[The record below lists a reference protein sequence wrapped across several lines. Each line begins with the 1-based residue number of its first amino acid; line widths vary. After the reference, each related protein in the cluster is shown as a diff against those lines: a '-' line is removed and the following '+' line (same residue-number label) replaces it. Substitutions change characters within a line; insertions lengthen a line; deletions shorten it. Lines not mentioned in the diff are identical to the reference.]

1 MMKPM
6 KKRNAW
12 LWGGAAAI
20 LLIGLVAVGYL
31 FIPRL
36 HPLPDLPAPEIWPTT
51 GWQTTT
57 PEEQGFDSLK
67 LAGGISAI
75 QKAGIPIHSLLLIRN
90 GRILLEA
97 YFYPYDGKAPHS
109 TSSVTKSITTTLIG
123 IAADQG
129 KLSLDDRMVSFFPE
143 YTIANLDARKKA
155 ITLRHLASM
164 SAGMQCSGPPD
175 ELTVAEMEASPDWV
189 QFALDRPM
197 ATEPGKQWNYC
208 GLWMHL
214 LSAILEKATGMPAQE
229 FARLNLFEP
238 LGIQAGTWPADP
250 QGVNM
255 GAGNLR
261 LLPTDMAKLGLL
273 WLQQGRWDGRQV
285 VSSGWVRQSVVVRFQ
300 AGGDSY
306 GYGWWISK
314 GLGGPA
320 YNAEGNGG
328 QRIAMDPTLNLI
340 VVTTGGDGFNFDDV
354 VPYLISAFVDLKQPL
369 PANPGGDAQ
378 LAGLVATLPQPPD
391 PQPVPKLPALAGEIS
406 GKLIRFDPNAF
417 LLESLRLDFNNSA
430 EATVQFVYTDGQQTP
445 PAPLGLDGLYRL
457 TPGLNLD
464 RPFHRFADFKN
475 LTVGLRGTWVDE
487 KTFRLEYDTLV
498 NRYSYV
504 MELQFNGDQVSAK
517 AWERGTNAAGT
528 ISGRLQNP

>member
-1 MMKPM
+1 MKA
-6 KKRNAW
+6 KRNIKLG
-12 LWGGAAAI
+12 LWVLGGLA
-20 LLIGLVAVGYL
+20 LIGFGLLAWVFTPGLRQPVAV
-31 FIPRL
+31 
-36 HPLPDLPAPEIWPTT
+36 PAPDYWPTD

-67 LAGGISAI
+67 LAEGLSTV
-75 QKAGIPIHSLLLIRN
+75 QKAGFPIHSLLIARN

-123 IAADQG
+123 IAIDQG
-129 KLSLDDRMVSFFPE
+129 KLSLDDHMVSFFPE

-155 ITLRHLASM
+155 ITIRHLASM
-164 SAGMQCSGPPD
+164 SAGMECNGLPD
-175 ELTVAEMEASPDWV
+175 ELTVRDMEASPDWV

-197 ATEPGKQWNYC
+197 ASEPGKQWNYC

-229 FARLNLFEP
+229 FARINLFEP

-273 WLQQGRWDGRQV
+273 WLQQGKWNGRQI
-285 VSSGWVRQSVVVRFQ
+285 VSSEWVRQSVVRRFQ
-300 AGGDSY
+300 AGSDSY
-306 GYGWWISK
+306 GYGWWISD
-314 GLGGPA
+314 GLAGPSYDAVGTGGM
-320 YNAEGNGG
+320 
-328 QRIAMDPTLNLI
+328 RITVDPTLNL
-340 VVTTGGDGFNFDDV
+340 VLVTTGGGFNVDDV
-354 VPYLISAFVDLKQPL
+354 IAYLVSAFVDLKQPL

-378 LAGLVATLPQPPD
+378 LAGLVATLPQPPA
-391 PQPVPKLPALAGEIS
+391 PQPAPTLPAKAGEIS
-406 GKLIRFDPNAF
+406 GKLIRFDSNAF
-417 LLESLRLDFNNSA
+417 LLESLRLDFNDSA
-430 EATVQFVYTDGQQTP
+430 EATIQFTFTDGQQTP
-445 PAPLGLDGLYRL
+445 PAPVGLDGLYRM

-464 RPFHRFADFKN
+464 RAFHGFVDFKN
-475 LTVGLRGTWVDE
+475 LTVGLRGTWMDD

-498 NRYSYV
+498 NRYCYLLE
-504 MELQFNGDQVSAK
+504 MQFNGDLISIK
-517 AWERGTNAAGT
+517 ASERGTNAAGA

>member
-1 MMKPM
+1 MKTDR
-6 KKRNAW
+6 KYRAW
-12 LWGGAAAI
+12 WWAGAA
-20 LLIGLVAVGYL
+20 LLLVLLAVL
-31 FIPRL
+31 AFIF
-36 HPLPDLPAPEIWPTT
+36 LPGRGSLPTLPAPDYWPTH

-67 LAGGISAI
+67 LAEGLAAI
-75 QKAGIPIHSLLLIRN
+75 QRSGMPIHSLLLVRN

-97 YFYPYDGKAPHS
+97 NFYPYDGKAPHS

-143 YTIANLDARKKA
+143 YSIANLDARKKA
-155 ITLRHLASM
+155 ITIRHLASM
-164 SAGMQCSGPPD
+164 SAGMQCSGLPD
-175 ELTVAEMEASPDWV
+175 ELSVRDMEASPDWV

-197 ATEPGKQWNYC
+197 ASEPGKQWNYC

-229 FARLNLFEP
+229 YARINLFEP

-273 WLQQGRWDGRQV
+273 WLQRGKWDGRQI
-285 VSSGWVRQSVVVRFQ
+285 VSSGWVRQSVVSRFQ
-300 AGGDSY
+300 AGEDSY
-306 GYGWWISK
+306 GYGWWISD
-314 GLGGPA
+314 GLTGPSYDAVGAGGM
-320 YNAEGNGG
+320 
-328 QRIAMDPTLNLI
+328 RITVDPKLNLVLVI
-340 VVTTGGDGFNFDDV
+340 TGGGFNVDEAIA
-354 VPYLISAFVDLKQPL
+354 YLVAAFVDLKKPI
-369 PANPGGDAQ
+369 PANPVGDAQ
-378 LAGLVATLPQPPD
+378 LAGLVASLPQPPD
-391 PQPVPKLPALAGEIS
+391 PQPVPPLPAKAGVIS
-406 GKLIRFDPNAF
+406 GKLIRFDSNAF
-417 LLESLRLDFNNSA
+417 LLESLRLDFNDSA
-430 EATVQFVYTDGQQTP
+430 EATVQFTFTDGDQTP
-445 PAPLGLDGLYRL
+445 PAPLGLDGLYRT

-464 RPFHRFADFKN
+464 RAFHGFADFKN

-498 NRYSYV
+498 NRYCYLLE
-504 MELQFNGDQVSAK
+504 MQFNGDQVSVK
-517 AWERGTNAAGT
+517 ASERGTNAAGT

>member
-1 MMKPM
+1 MKTIH
-6 KKRNAW
+6 KSKAW
-12 LWGGAAAI
+12 LWVAAALGLM
-20 LLIGLVAVGYL
+20 LLGTLVYIFLPG
-31 FIPRL
+31 RGN
-36 HPLPDLPAPEIWPTT
+36 LPDLPAPDYWPTD

-67 LAGGISAI
+67 LAEGLSAV
-75 QKAGIPIHSLLLIRN
+75 QKAGIPIHSLLIARN

-97 YFYPYDGKAPHS
+97 YFYPYDGKEPHS

-123 IAADQG
+123 IAANQG

-143 YTIANLDARKKA
+143 YTIANLDARKKS
-155 ITLRHLASM
+155 ITVRHLASM
-164 SAGMQCSGPPD
+164 SAGMECSGPPD

-197 ATEPGKQWNYC
+197 ADEPGKKWNYC

-261 LLPTDMAKLGLL
+261 LYPTDMAKLGLL

-285 VSSGWVRQSVVVRFQ
+285 VSSSWVRQSVVVRFQ
-300 AGGDSY
+300 PGGDSY

-320 YNAEGNGG
+320 YNAEGNAG

-354 VPYLISAFVDLKQPL
+354 VPYLVSAFVDFKKPL
-369 PANPGGDAQ
+369 QANPDGDEHLIE
-378 LAGLVATLPQPPD
+378 LAAALSKPPA
-391 PQPVPKLPALAGEIS
+391 PQPVPALPAEAGEIS
-406 GKLIRFDPNAF
+406 GKLIHFDPNAF
-417 LLESLRLDFNNSA
+417 MLESLRLDFNNSA
-430 EATVQFVYTDGQQTP
+430 EATVQFAFTDGQQTP
-445 PAPLGLDGLYRL
+445 PAPLGLDGLYRM

-464 RPFHRFADFKN
+464 RAFHGFADFKN
-475 LTVGLRGTWVDE
+475 LTVGLRGNWVDE

-498 NRYSYV
+498 NRYFYLLE
-504 MELQFNGDQVSAK
+504 MQFNGDQISMK
-517 AWERGTNAAGT
+517 ASERGTNAAGT
-528 ISGRLQNP
+528 ISGRLQKP